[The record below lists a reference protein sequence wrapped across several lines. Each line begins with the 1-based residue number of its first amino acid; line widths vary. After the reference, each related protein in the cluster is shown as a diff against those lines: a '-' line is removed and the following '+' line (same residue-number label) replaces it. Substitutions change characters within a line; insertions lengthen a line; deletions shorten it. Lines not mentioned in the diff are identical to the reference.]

1 MKRSWRNSNDHFDE
15 ENMQHQ
21 ILSNVRVC
29 VMAICLHMV
38 LHSLWHIKSGWHTQW
53 NITQD
58 QRRVKGARVGNKS
71 VNISITDPKQT
82 SLDSAVQCSVGCEAV
97 IGERSGN
104 VKWQD
109 RQRSRGH
116 YDAGVEGTG
125 DRNRAVFCVL
135 IVFCLCL
142 GCDQWIFKHCRDRST
157 WCHNNSCH
165 LHHVTKWIIPHHL
178 NF

>member
-104 VKWQD
+104 VKLQD
-109 RQRSRGH
+109 RQRTLWCRG
-116 YDAGVEGTG
+116 GR
-125 DRNRAVFCVL
+125 DRRQEQSSVLCIDCVL
-135 IVFCLCL
+135 SVSRMWPMNI
-142 GCDQWIFKHCRDRST
+142 
-157 WCHNNSCH
+157 
-165 LHHVTKWIIPHHL
+165 
-178 NF
+178 